1 MKTKTQIILK
11 TVKKFHKREELKN
24 IVDEHFWHYYRLNKS
39 VRPKTSK
46 RKVDCLRL
54 VAKIF
59 KTMQELLTETDYGI
73 YLKGLGVIVPKD
85 VKLEIISGRFTREET
100 VSSRYRFFFEDEY
113 LSQYFKVVIRK
124 WKKCKDSEKI
134 REPKP
139 YAVMLHRKKLRH
151 D

>member
-1 MKTKTQIILK
+1 
-11 TVKKFHKREELKN
+11 
-24 IVDEHFWHYYRLNKS
+24 
-39 VRPKTSK
+39 
-46 RKVDCLRL
+46 
-54 VAKIF
+54 
-59 KTMQELLTETDYGI
+59 MQELLTETNYGI

-124 WKKCKDSEKI
+124 WKKCKDIEKI

-139 YAVMLHRKKLRH
+139 YAVMLHRKKLRN